1 MPTGSARSL
10 WRCPAMPTDGEFR
23 LDPRSGLAELR
34 RKRHAQGRDLKVVV
48 TQRNSETGGGKT
60 TLAVFLALSWDING
74 WDGEQKGTVD
84 PEEFLEVYPE
94 LPEHSCIIMDEAEEL
109 DARRSMA
116 SENVDF
122 SHYWMAMRV
131 RQVVSILTLPSTS
144 ALDTRLW
151 ELADVWINVEC
162 RGRATLYDIGVN
174 SFSGDMIT
182 KEMCGLEWPDLSSHP
197 EMQKLDRQ
205 KAAKIE
211 RGLAEI
217 DDSTDEETDPED
229 ATREEKK
236 RIAQQLRDDPELD
249 MNGEEIGAIVDRSD
263 TWVYD
268 NTESRKSDQPTN
280 PR

>member
-1 MPTGSARSL
+1 METNTL
-10 WRCPAMPTDGEFR
+10 R
-23 LDPRSGLAELR
+23 LSPSSKLHKLR
-34 RKRHAQGRDLKVVV
+34 AQRHRNGRDLKCVI
-48 TQRNSETGGGKT
+48 TQRDSETGGGKT
-60 TLAVFLALSWDING
+60 TLAVFLALSWDTKG
-74 WDGEQKGTVD
+74 WDGDKKGTVD
-84 PEEFLEVYPE
+84 PEEFLGTYPD
-94 LPEHSCIIMDEAEEL
+94 LPKHSVLVLDEAEEL